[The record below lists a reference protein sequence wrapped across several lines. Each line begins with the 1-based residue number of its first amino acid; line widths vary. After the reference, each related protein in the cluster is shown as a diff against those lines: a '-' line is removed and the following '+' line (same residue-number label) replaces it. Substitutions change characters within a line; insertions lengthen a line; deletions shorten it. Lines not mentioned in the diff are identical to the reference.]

1 MATQKGISYEK
12 AGVDINVADA
22 TKKAMAKSLET
33 GDKRVLNR
41 IGAFASLFDGHFP
54 GMKHPI
60 LVLKTEEPGSKQKL
74 AFSHDRIESVCEDMV
89 NHLINDIA
97 VMGAAPLSVQD
108 CIVCGKLEKEKVA
121 RIVDGIA
128 SACRKQG
135 CVLTGG
141 ETSEQ
146 PGVVDAGTY
155 ILTSSIVGVV
165 EKEGIIDGSAIQ
177 EGDIVLAISSNGLHT
192 NGYSLVRALLKAN
205 PGLENEKVSGR
216 RFIDALLAPH
226 LCYYQGLKGL
236 FGSKELHG
244 LAHIT
249 GGGIQGNLNRVLPG
263 HLDAKVELGKIKILP
278 IFSFI
283 KEKGNVSDGD
293 MLRTF
298 NLGVGMVAVAS
309 RKGAATMQQHLNG
322 QGYSAY
328 PVGEIVKGAKKV
340 VFSGTVKW

>member
-1 MATQKGISYEK
+1 MATQKGISYKK
-12 AGVDINVADA
+12 AGVDINAADA
-22 TKKAMAKSLET
+22 IKKAMAKSLET

-298 NLGVGMVAVAS
+298 NLSVGMVAVAS

-328 PVGEIVKGAKKV
+328 PVGEIAKGAKKV

>member
-1 MATQKGISYEK
+1 MATQKGISYKK
-12 AGVDINVADA
+12 AGVDINAADA
-22 TKKAMAKSLET
+22 IKKAMAKSLET

-177 EGDIVLAISSNGLHT
+177 EGDVVLAISSNGLHT

-263 HLDAKVELGKIKILP
+263 HLDAKVELGKIRILP

-298 NLGVGMVAVAS
+298 NLSVGMVAVAS

-328 PVGEIVKGAKKV
+328 PVGEIAKGAKKV

>member
-1 MATQKGISYEK
+1 MATQKGISYKK
-12 AGVDINVADA
+12 AGVDINAADA
-22 TKKAMAKSLET
+22 IKKAMAKSLET

-177 EGDIVLAISSNGLHT
+177 EGDVVLAISSNGLHT

-249 GGGIQGNLNRVLPG
+249 GGGIRGNLNRVLPG
-263 HLDAKVELGKIKILP
+263 HLDAKVELGKIRILP

-309 RKGAATMQQHLNG
+309 RKGAATMQQHLDG

-328 PVGEIVKGAKKV
+328 PVGEIAKGAKKV

>member
-298 NLGVGMVAVAS
+298 NLSVGMVAVAS

>member
-298 NLGVGMVAVAS
+298 NLSVGMVAVAS
-309 RKGAATMQQHLNG
+309 RKGAATMQQHLDG

-328 PVGEIVKGAKKV
+328 PVGEIAKGAKKV